1 MNIQYFI
8 LNKKQGADFIKEP
21 KSYTCKD
28 YYGLPDD
35 EKAELINGFLI
46 YNMAPPSRIHQE
58 ILGELHYQLKNYIKS
73 KNGKCKVYPA
83 PFSVKLSEENNTIVE
98 PDISVICDPNKLD
111 DRGCNGAPDFIIEIV
126 SPNNGNRDYIT
137 KLGLYEKYGVREYW
151 IVNPMKKSILVY
163 CFENDIS
170 PIQYKFDDT
179 VKVNIYDDLY
189 IDFKEINKF

>member
-1 MNIQYFI
+1 MSIN
-8 LNKKQGADFIKEP
+8 KEP
-21 KSYTCKD
+21 KLYTCED

-58 ILGELHYQLKNYIKS
+58 ILGELHYQLKNYIKK

-179 VKVNIYDDLY
+179 VKVNICDDL
-189 IDFKEINKF
+189 